1 MEVKLFSGTKSQ
13 YLAET
18 IADHYGDKLGSSTIK
33 KFSDGEMQP
42 VIMDSVRGAYVWIHY
57 CSDTLL
63 WLCQTR

>member
-42 VIMDSVRGAYVWIHY
+42 IINLHLHQRITS
-57 CSDTLL
+57 
-63 WLCQTR
+63 